1 MTATMEVNGV
11 RYRLGVGLM
20 LVNADGLI
28 FVGEREDT
36 PGAWQMPQGG
46 IDDGEDPR
54 AAALRELGEEIG
66 TAAAVIEAE
75 TADWLRYDFPDFL
88 AGKAFKGKYAGQ
100 MQKWYLL
107 RFTGADSDIRLD
119 AHEQEFSR
127 WRWSSADD
135 VLTAI
140 VPFKRGL
147 YEQVLAEFGP
157 LLTRA

>member
-1 MTATMEVNGV
+1 
-11 RYRLGVGLM
+11 
-20 LVNADGLI
+20 
-28 FVGEREDT
+28 
-36 PGAWQMPQGG
+36 
-46 IDDGEDPR
+46 
-54 AAALRELGEEIG
+54 
-66 TAAAVIEAE
+66 
-75 TADWLRYDFPDFL
+75 
-88 AGKAFKGKYAGQ
+88 

-127 WRWSSADD
+127 WSWSSAED